1 AVLTGSDINIGYKFN
16 NHLRSHIKASLL
28 RAYDRG
34 QNTWLIQMPSDRYE
48 ADLNYV
54 FVDGKKLKQPSVK
67 LSYQYVT
74 EQKRVPPS
82 GNIKVVNQSG
92 QESMES
98 DYMAPPSAYG
108 LVNFEAAAAM
118 ELMKKKIDFVFG
130 VTNLFNVAYR
140 DYMNAFRYFA
150 LDRGRNISLKIKMP
164 F

>member
-1 AVLTGSDINIGYKFN
+1 
-16 NHLRSHIKASLL
+16 
-28 RAYDRG
+28 
-34 QNTWLIQMPSDRYE
+34 MPSDRYE

-54 FVDGKKLKQPSVK
+54 FVDGRKIKQPSIK

-74 EQKRVPPS
+74 EQKRVPAT
-82 GNIKVVNQSG
+82 GNIKVINQNG

-98 DYMAPPSAYG
+98 DYMAPPPAYG
-108 LVNFEAAAAM
+108 LVNFEASAGIEM
-118 ELMKKKIDFVFG
+118 NKRKVDIVFG
-130 VTNLFNVAYR
+130 VANLFNVSYR